1 MFKIL
6 KVTYTYT
13 LLFTFSCWKKKLG
26 IPEQQNKGLFAHLCV
41 PTFRLYVKVEKS
53 FFVQFP
59 SEKHF
64 AGLFYTALCM
74 LASSVQ
80 HFISISQCM
89 TLLISCILH
98 SASLLCTAL
107 YYSYSVH
114 DTTNLLHTAHC
125 LSPLYSTLL
134 VFLSA

>member
-1 MFKIL
+1 MTKTGARPTCVVTERKNSRNITLKKKKIVFKIL

-80 HFISISQCM
+80 HSISISQCM
-89 TLLISCILH
+89 TL
-98 SASLLCTAL
+98 
-107 YYSYSVH
+107 Y
-114 DTTNLLHTAHC
+114 
-125 LSPLYSTLL
+125 
-134 VFLSA
+134 